1 MYSFN
6 TNSEERS
13 TFPPAHQTHMLNQE
27 DQKLQPMAPCQK
39 SKLPPTLQDVR
50 SLAKLAPKPS
60 VHLLRIE
67 SIVIMTLGV
76 YTTTKHAE
84 VQAEASLETGAQHV
98 LLVSFKKILVEIHA
112 KRVLLASTLMK
123 MLASTVKH
131 V

>member
-1 MYSFN
+1 M
-6 TNSEERS
+6 
-13 TFPPAHQTHMLNQE
+13 
-27 DQKLQPMAPCQK
+27 
-39 SKLPPTLQDVR
+39 
-50 SLAKLAPKPS
+50 
-60 VHLLRIE
+60 
-67 SIVIMTLGV
+67 IMTLGV

-84 VQAEASLETGAQHV
+84 VQAEASLETAAQHV